1 MQQCGINCKGKQVKP
16 TGSNRQEGP
25 HQQDGHINKMA
36 TSTRWP
42 HHINKIATAAEEAAS
57 EGIVDKLFQ
66 TTSILSLAEEDLVKV
81 SRCVMRTGRYAK
93 ADEQLALI

>member
-1 MQQCGINCKGKQVKP
+1 MQQCGINCKGKRVKP
-16 TGSNRQEGP
+16 TGSNRQKGP
-25 HQQDGHINKMA
+25 HQQDG
-36 TSTRWP
+36 
-42 HHINKIATAAEEAAS
+42 HINKIATAAEEAAS
-57 EGIVDKLFQ
+57 EGIVDKLFH

>member
-25 HQQDGHINKMA
+25 HQQDG
-36 TSTRWP
+36 
-42 HHINKIATAAEEAAS
+42 HINKIATAAEEAAS

>member
-16 TGSNRQEGP
+16 TGSNKQKRP
-25 HQQDGHINKMA
+25 HQQDG
-36 TSTRWP
+36 
-42 HHINKIATAAEEAAS
+42 HINKIATAAEEAAS

>member
-1 MQQCGINCKGKQVKP
+1 VWNQLQRKAGKANWVKQ
-16 TGSNRQEGP
+16 TRRATSARWP
-25 HQQDGHINKMA
+25 HQQDG
-36 TSTRWP
+36 
-42 HHINKIATAAEEAAS
+42 HINKIATAAEEAAS